1 MTFDVLKSIDTEK
14 FKDRLLERF
23 DVNMTLVLADR
34 HGRILEHSGDATG
47 LPIPGLADVLRRSG
61 GMEGDGPLQFI
72 PDDRS
77 LLLLNEIEL
86 GGISVFVVMLN
97 RFQSATKLTYCSVI
111 THAIEIAFD
120 SIVDSLLLN
129 HELND
134 MADDLS
140 ARYEELNLFYGLDD
154 IVETQDAAKGK
165 VALQKLANNCSQY
178 LNTDVVSIVVGNAD
192 IDVESHSVCS
202 RDFLTAWQTSRQ
214 GLSKVLLSRISGHIK
229 SVVINDVNE
238 VFTLTNGKLRAKL
251 AVMPIHSSKGK
262 TLGHLFMARMI
273 DGQDFSNSDRRLLRV
288 VAEQASTI
296 VSVSYDVLTGLLNR
310 EGLLPSIEKAISQ
323 SSDTQSQKSLLIL
336 DLNQFRMIN
345 DSCGRSAG
353 DELIRRVGNHLR
365 MHSNAGNQAARLEG
379 DTFALLVTDKEKT
392 DAWSIASEI
401 TRNLSEVG
409 FRWDNRFF
417 DISAGV
423 GIVRLN
429 NTIVD
434 ANDAFALG
442 TISCDIAKQRG
453 PGEIFL
459 YSATSA
465 AIESARGAID
475 WIPHIRT
482 ALENDS
488 FELYG
493 QQIVPFQEDLSNSV
507 HFEILLRLRDKDGN
521 AGSPFQ
527 MIKAAEDYKMVSRI
541 DEWVISHTLSALKEC
556 QSRYPDINVRCSVN
570 MSGQSVTED
579 FFIWLRKVL
588 MESPQLIPRIQI
600 EITETNVVSNLTSAI
615 RLIESLR
622 SIGVKF
628 SLDDFGTGMSSF
640 GYLRDLPVDYLKI
653 DGAFVKH
660 VVEDPISHAMVESI
674 HRVGH
679 LMGLKTV
686 AEFVENDLIAEK
698 LRKIGIDYGQGYGL
712 NKPAPLFE
720 QLDQFA
726 EEYRAL
732 IKEPASANQG
742 S

>member
-14 FKDRLLERF
+14 FKDRLLDRF

-47 LPIPGLADVLRRSG
+47 LPIPGLADVLRRSA
-61 GMEGDGPLQFI
+61 GMEDDGPLQFI

-97 RFQSATKLTYCSVI
+97 RFQSATELTYCSVI

-120 SIVDSLLLN
+120 AIIDSLLLN

-202 RDFLTAWQTSRQ
+202 RDFLTAWQASRQ
-214 GLSKVLLSRISGHIK
+214 GLSKVLLSRISGQFK
-229 SVVINDVNE
+229 SVVINDANE
-238 VFTLTNGKLRAKL
+238 VFALTNGKLRAKL
-251 AVMPIHSSKGK
+251 AVMPIHSGRGK
-262 TLGHLFMARMI
+262 TLGYLFMARMI

-323 SSDTQSQKSLLIL
+323 SSDAQSQKSLLIL

-353 DELIRRVGNHLR
+353 DELIRRVANHLR
-365 MHSNAGNQAARLEG
+365 IHSNAGNQAARLEG

-459 YSATSA
+459 YNATSA

-493 QQIVPFQEDLSNSV
+493 QQIVPFQEEQSNSV

-541 DEWVISHTLSALKEC
+541 DEWVIGHTLLALKEC

-579 FFIWLRKVL
+579 FFLWLRKVL
-588 MESPQLIPRIQI
+588 MESPQLIPCIQI